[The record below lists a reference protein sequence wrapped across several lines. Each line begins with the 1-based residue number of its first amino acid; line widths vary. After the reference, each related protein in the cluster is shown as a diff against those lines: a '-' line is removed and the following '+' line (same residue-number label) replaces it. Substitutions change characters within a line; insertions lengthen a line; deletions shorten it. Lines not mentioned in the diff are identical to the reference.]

1 MPQFKKEKLRSAI
14 LKAATQLFT
23 AKGYANT
30 TIGEIAKKSGMA
42 QGNIYNYFDS
52 KFDIFI
58 TIFRPWFESK
68 LDNLEQRLG
77 HVHSPRARLR
87 EVLFAL
93 WRDIPESDNGFHNNL
108 MQALVTKK
116 PEERYS
122 RAHLYKMEARL
133 ASLIRSALPAGRR
146 NILRDNL
153 FLHLA
158 FMASDG
164 FTITHKLIGATE
176 DISRIVN
183 MTCDLLLSEPARKS
197 PRTPAAHRRRR
208 LNSAKPETARGRS
221 SDRAKAATQLT
232 T

>member
-68 LDNLEQRLG
+68 LDNLEHRLG
-77 HVHSPRARLR
+77 PVHSPRARLR

-116 PEERYS
+116 PEEQYS

-133 ASLIRSALPAGRR
+133 ASLIRPALPAGGR

-164 FTITHKLIGATE
+164 FSITHKLIGATE
-176 DISRIVN
+176 DVSRIVN

-197 PRTPAAHRRRR
+197 PRTPAANRRRR
-208 LNSAKPETARGRS
+208 LNSAKSGRPE
-221 SDRAKAATQLT
+221 DEAAAVRRMPPS
-232 T
+232 